1 MSDLLRAVLGQLNL
15 WFSALLTRL
24 MLGKE
29 MSSWLI
35 ISGRGWKGIRAQ
47 NITWLGQRGIFLF
60 FFLDFI
66 WILQKETAALF
77 KPNLNGNII
86 YRRLQNAVD
95 WGFSVCLHMMSPFNT
110 CLCQAPICPR
120 RPQRCSV
127 AHAQLVVS
135 PAQPLG
141 SKDKALSC
149 VFTSWLC
156 FLLPIN

>member
-1 MSDLLRAVLGQLNL
+1 MVFCPVNKADVGKGNVILAHHFREGMEGNG
-15 WFSALLTRL
+15 
-24 MLGKE
+24 LGKGAFF
-29 MSSWLI
+29 S
-35 ISGRGWKGIRAQ
+35 
-47 NITWLGQRGIFLF
+47 F

-66 WILQKETAALF
+66 WILQKETAVLF

-110 CLCQAPICPR
+110 CLCQAHICPR
-120 RPQRCSV
+120 WPQRCSV

-141 SKDKALSC
+141 SKDKAPSC

-156 FLLPIN
+156 FLLPPN